1 MKCKQCGKNVRN
13 ISHWARE
20 HKQWLRSRPRR
31 KKASIPS
38 RKAERAPGAVSG
50 PARGIPETSHYCPLC
65 GRRH

>member
-20 HKQWLRSRPRR
+20 HKKWLRSRPRR
-31 KKASIPS
+31 KKTRHQREIEHAS
-38 RKAERAPGAVSG
+38 KAGPG
-50 PARGIPETSHYCPLC
+50 PARGPQEASHYCPLC